1 MVQRL
6 YAGDGMRGRHS
17 LCRSNLNSPKTW
29 GAQRPCAHQK
39 CSQNKND
46 ICRFTVLQTKINR
59 HLRSILG
66 QIINFIHCHI
76 LTSSLIY
83 LHGDKFVKNNNNNG
97 QLHFGRGKAGPGFLV
112 DPKEIHISISLIKL
126 IPGTSLHQHASHPY
140 HPPLTTYI
148 IFTNRHVIPLTSNIL
163 M

>member
-6 YAGDGMRGRHS
+6 YAGDGMRKGVGCHS

-59 HLRSILG
+59 HLCSILG

-112 DPKEIHISISLIKL
+112 YSKTVFHWTATQWYTNWYSWLMLTTKKNIKL
-126 IPGTSLHQHASHPY
+126 LADGPSFVSC
-140 HPPLTTYI
+140 TTCL
-148 IFTNRHVIPLTSNIL
+148 FN
-163 M
+163 